1 MEPMLMGSNR
11 IVGGETQFE
20 RNRLEKKYKPL
31 IEVNQALNR
40 QLVSFQASKKVPIYN
55 WFSYKEGFSSDMV
68 KLFIKEYPKKKGVV
82 ILDPFA
88 GSCTTL
94 LSAKELGYDSV
105 GIELMPI
112 GNFVLTSKLT
122 LEEIDLNYLIEG
134 IKELRTVNFETY
146 PIDSDYSFNHI
157 RITDKAFPPVTERR
171 LNGFLNYVAHLKDEK
186 LRQIFNFAC
195 FSILEKISYTR
206 KDGQCLR
213 WDSRAEKSKAEFDK
227 GDVRSFDDALFTQL
241 NQIVNDMRN
250 MAFFGAKTKTNEK
263 TELKTGSSL
272 EILPNIPSESFD
284 IVISSPPYCNRYDYT
299 RTYALELVYL
309 GIDEQKIRDLRQSLL
324 SATVENKD
332 KIDLLKKIY
341 TEKGRLKDFN
351 IAEEIFNSNAA
362 LQEVLGILQKYKES
376 NELNNPGIH
385 RMVKNYF
392 YEHAFIIMEMARCL
406 KKGGRIY
413 YVNDNVRYAG
423 EVVPVDLILS
433 EFAANSGL
441 TVKKIYKL
449 PTGKGN
455 SSQQMGKHGRQE
467 VRKCVYYWEK

>member
-1 MEPMLMGSNR
+1 MGTNR
-11 IVGGETQFE
+11 SVGQETQLE
-20 RNRLEKKYKPL
+20 RDKLEKKYKP
-31 IEVNQALNR
+31 IIAVNQALNR
-40 QLVSFQASKKVPIYN
+40 QLVSFQANKKIPIYN

-68 KLFIKEYPKKKGVV
+68 KLFIKECPKKKGVV
-82 ILDPFA
+82 VFDPFA

-105 GIELMPI
+105 GIEIMPI

-122 LEEIDLNYLIEG
+122 LEKIDLEYLLDG
-134 IKELRTVNFETY
+134 IKELRKVNFETF
-146 PIDSDYSFNHI
+146 PTNSEYSFKHI
-157 RITDKAFPPVTERR
+157 RITEKAFSTVNERK
-171 LNGFLNYVAHLKDEK
+171 LNGFLNYIANLKDEK
-186 LRQIFNFAC
+186 LRQIFSFAC

-227 GDVRSFDDALFTQL
+227 GEVYSFDDALFSQL
-241 NQIVNDMRN
+241 NQIVNDLRN
-250 MAFFGAKTKTNEK
+250 MSFFGTKPRK
-263 TELKTGSSL
+263 DVKLELKTESSL
-272 EILPNIPSESFD
+272 EILPEIPNESFD

-309 GIDEQKIRDLRQSLL
+309 GINEDRIRDLRQSLL

-341 TEKGRLKDFN
+341 KEKGRLNDFN
-351 IAEEIFNSNAA
+351 KAEEIFNSNSA
-362 LQEVLGILQKYKES
+362 LQEVLGILKSYKES
-376 NELNNPGIH
+376 NDLNNPGIH

-392 YEHAFIIMEMARCL
+392 YEHAFIIMEMARVL

-433 EFAANSGL
+433 EFASNCGL
-441 TVKKIYKL
+441 TVKNIYKL
-449 PTGKGN
+449 PMGKGN